1 MSKVSLYHDLRAVK
15 DGNPGPVKI
24 KVFHKKKAIM
34 LPTIVKI
41 TADQWMERKVIN
53 HPRARQFNSY
63 LALRMADVTSAIM
76 ELDVRNELE
85 TMEPAALKKHLLRL
99 LGHVIDKEEPDMTF
113 YGAFTSYIEHIK
125 TEGTR
130 RVYKQT
136 MSRLLAFCQQE
147 YINIEK
153 LKFEDITVN
162 WLKSFDEFMAITAK
176 KRNARNIH
184 LRNVRTVFNYA
195 IKTLDIDI
203 PYPFRKFKIVA
214 EETANRAMTVEQ
226 LRRLKDY
233 PITEPHIEKAR
244 DMFMLMIYLIG
255 INAADLFQAKH
266 KQLVNGRLEY
276 WRQKMNKTA
285 FYSIKIEPEAMAIME
300 KYRGKRYLL
309 DICDTYSDY
318 QDYLRKMDKYLKKIG
333 PSWIQGQGGKKHY
346 DPIFPELS
354 SYWSRHTWATLA
366 VELGIP
372 INTASESLGH
382 KIGSK
387 TTAIYIHYKRK
398 RIDTANREIID
409 YIFNNIA

>member
-41 TADQWMERKVIN
+41 TSEQWMDRKVVN
-53 HPRARQFNSY
+53 HPRARQLNSY
-63 LALRMADVTSAIM
+63 LALKIADVTSAIM

-85 TMEPAALKKHLLRL
+85 AMEPASLKKHLLRL
-99 LGHVIDKEEPDMTF
+99 LGHVIDKEDSGMTF
-113 YGAFTSYIEHIK
+113 YSAFTSYLEQVK

-130 RVYKQT
+130 RVYGQT
-136 MSRLLAFCQQE
+136 MSRLLAFCKHE
-147 YINIEK
+147 DIDIEK
-153 LKFEDITVN
+153 LKFEEITTD
-162 WLKSFDEFMAITAK
+162 WLKSFEAYMSKTAK

-184 LRNVRTVFNYA
+184 LRNIRTVFNYA
-195 IKTLDIDI
+195 IKTLDMDI

-214 EETANRAMTVEQ
+214 EETANRAMTIDQ
-226 LRRLKDY
+226 IRILKDY
-233 PITEPHIEKAR
+233 PIEEPHIEKAR
-244 DMFMLMIYLIG
+244 DIFMLMTYLIG
-255 INAADLFQAKH
+255 INAADLFQATH

-276 WRQKMNKTA
+276 WRQKMSKTA
-285 FYSIKIEPEAMAIME
+285 FYSIKIEPEAMAIMK
-300 KYRGKRYLL
+300 KYKGKRFLL

-333 PSWIQGQGGKKHY
+333 PTWVQGRGGKRY
-346 DPIFPELS
+346 YAPIFPELS